1 MQEKYLDIA
10 IGGVKTKV
18 KLLFIEE
25 KDRPILRKLYDNW
38 VTLSKG
44 MKLFKSRRINLPEGI
59 SESAF
64 CLEFNNNCARAIEV
78 SNGAGSFD
86 VLDMKTMKRIQIKAC
101 SVEKDLTSFGPE
113 SVWDEIYFLD
123 FYREGKYDGT
133 FDVYKI
139 PNSLI
144 YNHKVNV
151 TQTLK
156 EQQEE
161 GRRPRIRIK
170 EEIIGKDNIKP
181 IKTCKI

>member
-1 MQEKYLDIA
+1 MKEEDREIELN
-10 IGGVKTKV
+10 GNKTRV

-38 VTLSKG
+38 KILNSG
-44 MKLFKSRRINLPEGI
+44 MKLFNSRGVNIPEGI

-64 CLEFNNNCARAIEV
+64 CIDFNKNCGRAIKV
-78 SNGAGSFD
+78 SKGSGSFD
-86 VLDMKTMKRIQIKAC
+86 ALDIQRGVRIQVKAC
-101 SVEKDLTSFGPE
+101 SVKNELTSFGPK

-139 PNSLI
+139 PNDLI
-144 YNHKVNV
+144 YNHKVNAR
-151 TQTLK
+151 QTMK
-156 EQQEE
+156 EQQKE
-161 GRRPRIRIK
+161 GRRPRFSIK
-170 EEIIGKDNIKP
+170 KEIIEKNDIKP